1 MLRLN
6 SVEILAPAGTYEAVE
21 AAVRCGANAVYLGG
35 KSLNARRNAGNFS
48 AQELKEAV
56 EYCHARNVKVYLTLN
71 TLATDKE
78 LKSDVQLALREACEA
93 GIDALIVQ
101 DMGVARLA
109 KKCAPTI
116 PLHASTQMSVHTL
129 SGVRELSEIG
139 FTRAV
144 LSRELSLDEIEYI
157 TKNSPIE
164 IEVFVHGALCMCVSG
179 QCLMSA
185 MLGSRS
191 ANRGLCAQPCR
202 LPFAAENGTGNDLS
216 LKDLSAVDYLEK
228 LKEIGVKS
236 FKIEGRMKRP
246 EYVAAAVT
254 ACKNA
259 LEGKEDLELKNHLKG
274 VFSRSGFTHGYLTNE
289 LGRDMFG
296 IRSKDDVLSA
306 KPALKELAHLYEKET
321 PLVGVSFM
329 FCAYEGETASL
340 SAKANGKS
348 VFVEGDITAEPAKNV
363 PLSEE
368 KIRQQL
374 EKCGGT
380 QFFAEEIEIDIDDN
394 ISLPLSSI
402 NALRRN
408 ALDELYK
415 KLKEP
420 YIHSFHY
427 ENVENSVK
435 KVNNHRVFAYFS
447 TLEQVKNAGENVE
460 KILVPLR
467 ISAKT
472 LEIYPEKTIACLPRV
487 FFGKD
492 EEIFEKL
499 TVLKEKGL
507 KKVCCATLDAVNI
520 AKRAGLP
527 FMMGYGSNV
536 FNYQSVLEYRNLGAH
551 EILLSPEMTLT
562 QASALGGD
570 RLGLITYGR
579 LPLMVTRNCPVKNG
593 KSCAD
598 CGGKSV
604 LTDRMGISFPVICG
618 EGCSQVLNSR
628 PVYMADR
635 ERETAFAAFYL
646 LYFTTEAPEECEK
659 IISAYENK
667 KEPDGEFTRGLYY
680 RGVE

>member
-1 MLRLN
+1 
-6 SVEILAPAGTYEAVE
+6 
-21 AAVRCGANAVYLGG
+21 
-35 KSLNARRNAGNFS
+35 
-48 AQELKEAV
+48 
-56 EYCHARNVKVYLTLN
+56 
-71 TLATDKE
+71 
-78 LKSDVQLALREACEA
+78 
-93 GIDALIVQ
+93 
-101 DMGVARLA
+101 
-109 KKCAPTI
+109 
-116 PLHASTQMSVHTL
+116 
-129 SGVRELSEIG
+129 
-139 FTRAV
+139 
-144 LSRELSLDEIEYI
+144 
-157 TKNSPIE
+157 
-164 IEVFVHGALCMCVSG
+164 
-179 QCLMSA
+179 
-185 MLGSRS
+185 
-191 ANRGLCAQPCR
+191 
-202 LPFAAENGTGNDLS
+202 
-216 LKDLSAVDYLEK
+216 
-228 LKEIGVKS
+228 
-236 FKIEGRMKRP
+236 MKRP

-259 LEGKEDLELKNHLKG
+259 LEGKEDAELKSHLKG
-274 VFSRSGFTHGYLTNE
+274 VFSRSGFTHGYLTKE

-329 FCAYEGETASL
+329 FCAYESETASL

-348 VFVEGDITAEPAKNV
+348 VFVEGDIIAEPAKNV
-363 PLSEE
+363 PLSKE
-368 KIRQQL
+368 KVRQQL

-380 QFFAEEIEIDIDDN
+380 QFYAEEIEVDIDEN

-402 NALRRN
+402 NALRRS

-420 YIHSFHY
+420 YTHTFRY
-427 ENVENSVK
+427 ENVENPVK
-435 KVNNHRVFAYFS
+435 KVNNPCVFAYFS
-447 TLEQVKNAGENVE
+447 TIEQVKAVWKKVE
-460 KILVPLR
+460 KIIVPLR
-467 ISAKT
+467 ATEKV
-472 LEIYPEKTIACLPRV
+472 LEICPEKTVAALPRV

-499 TVLKEKGL
+499 LALKEKGL

-520 AKRAGLP
+520 AKRAGLE

-536 FNYQSVLEYRNLGAH
+536 FNYLSVLQYRELGAD
-551 EILLSPEMTLT
+551 EILLSPEMTLA
-562 QASALGGD
+562 QASAPGGD

-579 LPLMVTRNCPVKNG
+579 LPLMITRNCPVKNG

-604 LTDRMGISFPVICG
+604 LTDRMGIRFPVICG

-628 PVYMADR
+628 PIYMADR
-635 ERETAFAAFYL
+635 EKETAFAAFYL
-646 LYFTTEAPEECEK
+646 LYFTTETPEECEK

>member
-1 MLRLN
+1 
-6 SVEILAPAGTYEAVE
+6 
-21 AAVRCGANAVYLGG
+21 
-35 KSLNARRNAGNFS
+35 
-48 AQELKEAV
+48 
-56 EYCHARNVKVYLTLN
+56 
-71 TLATDKE
+71 
-78 LKSDVQLALREACEA
+78 
-93 GIDALIVQ
+93 
-101 DMGVARLA
+101 
-109 KKCAPTI
+109 
-116 PLHASTQMSVHTL
+116 
-129 SGVRELSEIG
+129 
-139 FTRAV
+139 
-144 LSRELSLDEIEYI
+144 
-157 TKNSPIE
+157 
-164 IEVFVHGALCMCVSG
+164 HGALCMCVSG

-202 LPFAAENGTGNDLS
+202 LPFAAENGTGHDLS

-259 LEGKEDLELKNHLKG
+259 LEGKDDAELKSHLKG
-274 VFSRSGFTHGYLTNE
+274 VFSRSGFTHGYLTNG

-348 VFVEGDITAEPAKNV
+348 VFVEGDIAVQPAKNIA
-363 PLSEE
+363 LSEE

-380 QFFAEEIEIDIDDN
+380 QFFAREIEIDIDEN
-394 ISLPLSSI
+394 ISLPVSSI
-402 NALRRN
+402 NALRRTV
-408 ALDELYK
+408 LDELYK

-427 ENVENSVK
+427 ENVENPVK
-435 KVNNHRVFAYFS
+435 NVNNPRVFAYFS
-447 TLEQVKNAGENVE
+447 TIEQVKNAGENVE

-467 ISAKT
+467 IAAKT
-472 LEIYPEKTIACLPRV
+472 LEIFPEKTVACLPRV
-487 FFGKD
+487 YFGRD
-492 EEIFEKL
+492 EEIFAKL
-499 TVLKEKGL
+499 TELKAKGL

-520 AKRAGLP
+520 AKRTGLP

-536 FNYQSVLEYRNLGAH
+536 FNYQSVLQYRELGAQ

-579 LPLMVTRNCPVKNG
+579 LPLMITRNCPVKNG

-598 CGGKSV
+598 CGGRSV
-604 LTDRMGISFPVICG
+604 LTDRMGIKFPVICG
-618 EGCSQVLNSR
+618 DGCSQVLNSR

-646 LYFTTEAPEECEK
+646 LYFTTESPEECES
-659 IISAYENK
+659 IISACKNK
-667 KEPDGEFTRGLYY
+667 KEPEGEFTRGLYY

>member
-1 MLRLN
+1 MLRQS

-35 KSLNARRNAGNFS
+35 KLLNARRNAGNFS
-48 AQELKEAV
+48 AQELKAAA
-56 EYCHARNVKVYLTLN
+56 EYCHARNVKIYLTLN

-78 LKSDVQLALREACEA
+78 LKNEVQTAICEACEA
-93 GIDALIVQ
+93 GIDAMIVQ
-101 DMGVARLA
+101 DPGLARLA
-109 KKCAPTI
+109 KKCAPTM
-116 PLHASTQMSVHTL
+116 PLHASTQMTVHTL
-129 SGVRELSEIG
+129 AGVNELAQMG
-139 FTRAV
+139 FKRAV
-144 LSRELSLDEIEYI
+144 LSRELSLIEIENI
-157 TKNSPIE
+157 VKTSPID
-164 IEVFVHGALCMCVSG
+164 IEVFVHGALCMSVSG

-228 LKEIGVKS
+228 LRDIGVKS

-259 LEGKEDLELKNHLKG
+259 LEGKEDATLKNKLRA
-274 VFSRSGFTHGYLTNE
+274 VFSRSGFTDGYLTSR

-306 KPALKELAHLYEKET
+306 KPALKELAHLYEKEA

-340 SAKANGKS
+340 SAKAGGKS
-348 VFVEGDITAEPAKNV
+348 VFVEGDIIAEQAKNV

-380 QFFAEEIEIDIDDN
+380 QFFAEEIETDIDEN

-402 NALRRN
+402 NALRRS
-408 ALDELYK
+408 ALDGLYE

-420 YIHSFHY
+420 YTHSFRY
-427 ENVENSVK
+427 ENVENPVK
-435 KVNNHRVFAYFS
+435 KVNNPQFFAYFS
-447 TLEQVKNAGENVE
+447 SIEQVKAAGKNVE
-460 KILVPLR
+460 KIVVPLK
-467 ISAKT
+467 ITEKV
-472 LEIYPEKTIACLPRV
+472 LGLYPEKAVAQLPRV
-487 FFGKD
+487 FFGRE
-492 EEIFEKL
+492 EEIYQKL
-499 TVLKEKGL
+499 LSLKDKGL
-507 KKVCCATLDAVNI
+507 KKVSCSTLDAVNI
-520 AKRAGLP
+520 AKRAGLD
-527 FMMGYGSNV
+527 FMMGLGSNV
-536 FNYQSVLEYRNLGAH
+536 FNFQSVLQYRELGAE
-551 EILLSPEMTLT
+551 EILLSPEMTLAQT
-562 QASALGGD
+562 SSLGGD

-579 LPLMVTRNCPVKNG
+579 LPLMITRNCPIKNG

-598 CGGKSV
+598 CGAKSC
-604 LTDRMGISFPVICG
+604 LTDRMGIKFPVICG
-618 EGCSQVLNSR
+618 EGYSQVLNSR
-628 PVYMADR
+628 PIYMADR
-635 ERETAFAAFYL
+635 ERETNFASFYL
-646 LYFTTEAPEECEK
+646 LYFTTESPEECEK
-659 IISAYENK
+659 IISDIFAQ
-667 KEPDGEFTRGLYY
+667 KEPTGEFTRGLYY